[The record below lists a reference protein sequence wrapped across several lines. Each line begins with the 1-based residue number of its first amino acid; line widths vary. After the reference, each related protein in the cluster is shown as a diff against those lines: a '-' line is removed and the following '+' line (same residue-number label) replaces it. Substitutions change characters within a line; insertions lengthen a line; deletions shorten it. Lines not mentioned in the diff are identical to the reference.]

1 MTNGAPP
8 MTEQQRR
15 RLTRLLF
22 GLLAAIVLIVTF
34 GPAYLGAR
42 QDQALFE
49 MGCNNARY
57 NVAQLQ
63 ATQLTLRGQ
72 SQIAHDLGLPVAR
85 DIDEA
90 LAAFVIPEVP
100 GECGGS

>member
-1 MTNGAPP
+1 
-8 MTEQQRR
+8 MTERQRK

-22 GLLAAIVLIVTF
+22 GLLAVMLVLIFFV
-34 GPAYLGAR
+34 PAFLGGR

-57 NVAQLQ
+57 NVAQLE
-63 ATQLTLRGQ
+63 ATQVTLKAQ
-72 SQIAHDLGLPVAR
+72 SKVAHDLGLPVAR
-85 DIDEA
+85 EIDAA

-100 GECGGS
+100 AECAS